1 MNAETTYAQFQEDVY
16 EVDNEYREYRPNPT
30 TIKAIKE
37 VEDMMKRPQD
47 FKTYTDVHQM
57 FKELLA

>member
-1 MNAETTYAQFQEDVY
+1 MNTTITYAQLSQNVY
-16 EVDNEYREYRPNPT
+16 EVDNEYREYRPNPET
-30 TIKAIKE
+30 LKAIEE
-37 VEDMMKRPQD
+37 VNNMMKHPQD